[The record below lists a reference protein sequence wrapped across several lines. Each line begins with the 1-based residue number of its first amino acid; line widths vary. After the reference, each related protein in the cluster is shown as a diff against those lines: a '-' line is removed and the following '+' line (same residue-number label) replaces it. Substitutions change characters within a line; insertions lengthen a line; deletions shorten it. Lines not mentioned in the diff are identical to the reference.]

1 MHETAIY
8 RRLEN
13 LELFMYSATSML
25 LEATDGNVSKIL
37 NQMNPARA
45 TPRSR
50 QLLEE
55 LAASLGADEK
65 PEADHTPDTSTL
77 EMKNTPEPEPA
88 KTPEEPQEA
97 FCSATHTHARAAQE
111 NNVHEAATER
121 EPQKR
126 NADPQQT
133 RNPFPLAD
141 QVSQIAAIVE
151 CLRITIEGVLHSA
164 PITENEVYGAQLV
177 LDNIADRLCAI
188 DDYLTNDKQ
197 NN

>member
-1 MHETAIY
+1 MHEAAIY

-65 PEADHTPDTSTL
+65 PEANHTPDTSTL
-77 EMKNTPEPEPA
+77 EPEPA
-88 KTPEEPQEA
+88 KTQEEPQEA

-111 NNVHEAATER
+111 NNAHEAATER
-121 EPQKR
+121 ESQKR

-133 RNPFPLAD
+133 RNPFSLAD
-141 QVSQIAAIVE
+141 QVAQIAAIVE